1 MKKNIVRIVSD
12 ELIDYNIQKND
23 NLKYIIKNN
32 LIKKK
37 SLDGYRIS
45 ENNKKY
51 LKKEAIFLE
60 FSDSLD
66 ANLFC
71 QDLVKDL

>member
-1 MKKNIVRIVSD
+1 MN
-12 ELIDYNIQKND
+12 ND
-23 NLKYIIKNN
+23 IHKTKKYINT
-32 LIKKK
+32 LIK
-37 SLDGYRIS
+37 
-45 ENNKKY
+45 NKKY